1 MKKLST
7 GLLLLIIIAAIA
19 GSYLYFVRPTANDL
33 GLDKT
38 APQQIANGDVTVK
51 WLGVST
57 LLIDDGETQLMT
69 DGFIS
74 RPTLL
79 DLLLDKPIQ
88 PDTQAIEEQLAD
100 LGVDRLAAIMTVHS
114 HYDHALDTGVI
125 ALQTGADVL
134 GSMST
139 ASIARGAGVP
149 EQQITEVVPDRE
161 YQYGRFTVK
170 FYASRHAPL
179 VDDGP
184 PHPGSID
191 TPLTPPQPVSAFR
204 EGGSYS
210 IVINH
215 PRGNMLI
222 QGSAGFMPGALDGV
236 KVDTVFLGVGG
247 LGQLGREHTQ
257 SYMREMVSMPQPKE
271 VFVIHH
277 DDFFAPFG
285 EIRLLPTL
293 VMDRTFFFEL
303 KQLALPARL
312 YHIGFNEAVKVGS

>member
-139 ASIARGAGVP
+139 ANIARGAGVP

-191 TPLTPPQPVSAFR
+191 TPLTPPQPVSAYR

-303 KQLALPARL
+303 QQLALPARL
-312 YHIGFNEAVKVGS
+312 YYMGFNEAVKVGS